1 MFSRVKNSK
10 CMPGNAYLAHL
21 LLSWLQPCAQKARL
35 NWIWG
40 SGEGRLLIEL
50 GIKLKSSIHVWAN
63 DQWDSL
69 CKGKGVGWKLRKPS
83 ECPWDLSC
91 EARGQ
96 LSREKQRSKRDCVF
110 MCDRERERKKD
121 CLVLVLLNFLVP
133 YPGSCTFII
142 ILHFSDYP
150 HYSLPIATIRGRE
163 EKQHGPSK
171 ANLFPS
177 CWRTESSRTISNV
190 EVWIFLPRPALFK
203 TSPALGGAKCDTN
216 PVFSTL
222 SHLPL
227 SNYQLFRPQDY
238 PIKAE
243 LDLQPAPK
251 LLAL

>member
-1 MFSRVKNSK
+1 
-10 CMPGNAYLAHL
+10 
-21 LLSWLQPCAQKARL
+21 
-35 NWIWG
+35 
-40 SGEGRLLIEL
+40 
-50 GIKLKSSIHVWAN
+50 
-63 DQWDSL
+63 
-69 CKGKGVGWKLRKPS
+69 
-83 ECPWDLSC
+83 
-91 EARGQ
+91 
-96 LSREKQRSKRDCVF
+96 
-110 MCDRERERKKD
+110 MCDRERERKRD

-177 CWRTESSRTISNV
+177 CWRTDSSRTISNV

-203 TSPALGGAKCDTN
+203 TSPALEGAKCDTN
-216 PVFSTL
+216 PVFSTH

-243 LDLQPAPK
+243 LDLQQAPK